1 MNKDAATPEL
11 MNRTIDETAKELLK
25 VAEKEGISTAFSR
38 AAEVKPCPIGRDG
51 MCCKH
56 CFMGP
61 CRITKK
67 TPHGVCG
74 ADVATIAAR
83 NFGRMVAAGA
93 AAHAD
98 HGRDMVLL
106 LLAAARGETEGIEI
120 KDVKKLHA
128 VAGHLGIETEGK
140 TREQIG
146 EEVALRFLED
156 IGRQKGQPS
165 YISRAPEKRQELWAE
180 KGLTPRGL
188 DREVVEMMHRTH
200 MGVDQDPKSLL
211 HHAMRTSLT
220 DGWGGAMVA
229 TDISDILYG
238 TPTPIKAKM
247 SVGLL
252 KEDEV
257 NIVVHGHEPSLSE
270 MMVVASQEPEILD
283 YAKSKG
289 ANGINLAGIC
299 CTANE
304 VLMRQG
310 VGSAGNFL
318 NQELTIL
325 TGAVEAMV
333 VDVQC
338 IMESLADVAG
348 NYHTKL
354 ITSSPKAHIPGAI
367 HIEFEE
373 EHAMSVARK
382 VLKTAID
389 NFPNRKKG
397 TITLPD
403 YVSEAIGG
411 FSHEYIK
418 YMQGG
423 TYRGSFRP
431 LNDAIMDG
439 RIQGVVG
446 IVGCNNP
453 RDIQDSEIVN
463 LTREFIRRD
472 ILVVTTGCGGIAC
485 GKQGLLTPETMEA
498 AGPGLKQVCEAIGIS
513 PVLHVGSCVDNS
525 RILTIASDMVA
536 EGGLGDDI
544 SELPAVGLCPEW
556 MSEKALA
563 IGTYFAASGVYT
575 IFGVGSP
582 VAGSEEVTRL
592 MSEGWEQEV
601 GGKLEFVADREEVIR
616 RTVEHLTRKRKALGI
631 TEYAPGKFGAEKV
644 LMDMTDRRKLED
656 EQKAKA
662 EAKK

>member
-1 MNKDAATPEL
+1 MSNETTTQDL
-11 MNRTIDETAKELLK
+11 INRTIDETAKVLLK
-25 VAEKEGISTAFSR
+25 VAEKEGISTAFDR
-38 AAEVKPCPIGRDG
+38 AASVKPCPIGRDG

-67 TPHGVCG
+67 TPEGVCG
-74 ADVATIAAR
+74 ADVDTIASR
-83 NFGRMVAAGA
+83 NFGRMVAAGTA
-93 AAHAD
+93 SHAD
-98 HGRDMVLL
+98 HGRDMAFI
-106 LLAAARGETEGIEI
+106 LLAASRGETEGITI
-120 KDVKKLHA
+120 KDEKKLHA
-128 VAGHLGIETEGK
+128 VAGHLDIETDGK
-140 TREQIG
+140 TKEQIG
-146 EEVALRFLED
+146 EEVALKFIED
-156 IGRQKGQPS
+156 YGRQKGGVN
-165 YISRAPEKRQELWAE
+165 YIRRAPKKRQALWAD
-180 KGLTPRGL
+180 KKLLPNGL
-188 DREVVEMMHRTH
+188 DREIVEMMHRTH

-211 HHAMRTSLT
+211 HHALKTSLT
-220 DGWGGAMVA
+220 DGWGGAMLA

-252 KEDEV
+252 KEDQV
-257 NIVVHGHEPSLSE
+257 NIVVHGHEPSLAE
-270 MMVVASQEPEILD
+270 MMVVASAEPEMLE

-310 VGSAGNFL
+310 IGSAGNFL

-338 IMESLADVAG
+338 IMESLAQVAK

-354 ITSSPKAHIPGAI
+354 ITTSPKARIPGAE
-367 HIEFEE
+367 HIEFDE
-373 EHAMSVARK
+373 EHAMTVARK
-382 VLKTAID
+382 VLRTAID

-397 TITLPD
+397 AITLPD

-431 LNDAIMDG
+431 LNDAIIDG

-453 RDIQDSEIVN
+453 RDVQDSAIID
-463 LTREFIRRD
+463 LTKEFISRD
-472 ILVVTTGCGGIAC
+472 ILIVTTGCGGIAC
-485 GKQGLLTPETMEA
+485 GKHGLLVPETMEA
-498 AGPGLKQVCEAIGIS
+498 AGPGLREVCEAIGIS
-513 PVLHVGSCVDNS
+513 PVLHLGSCVDNT
-525 RILTIASDMVA
+525 RILTIVTDMVA

-544 SELPAVGLCPEW
+544 NELPAVGICPEW

-563 IGTYFAASGVYT
+563 IGCYFVASGVYT

-582 VAGSEEVTRL
+582 VAGSEKVTRM

-601 GGKLEFVADREEVIR
+601 GGKLEFIPDTKVIIEK
-616 RTVEHLTRKRKALGI
+616 TIDHITKKRKSLGI

-656 EQKAKA
+656 EQKKA
-662 EAKK
+662 AAGK

>member
-1 MNKDAATPEL
+1 MNKETGTTEL
-11 MNRTIDETAKELLK
+11 INRTIDQAAKELLK
-25 VAEKEGISTAFSR
+25 VAEEKGISTAFQR
-38 AAEVKPCPIGRDG
+38 AAEVKACPIGRDG

-67 TPHGVCG
+67 TPEGVCG
-74 ADVATIAAR
+74 ADVDTIAAR
-83 NFGRMVAAGA
+83 NFGRMVAAGTA
-93 AAHAD
+93 SHAD
-98 HGRDMVLL
+98 HGRDMAFI
-106 LLAAARGETEGIEI
+106 LLAAAEGETEGIEI
-120 KDVKKLHA
+120 KDEKKLRA
-128 VAGHLGIETEGK
+128 VAGYVGVETEGK
-140 TREQIG
+140 TKEQIG
-146 EEVALRFLED
+146 KEVALKFIED
-156 IGRQKGQPS
+156 YGRQKGQPH
-165 YISRAPEKRQELWAE
+165 YISRAPKKRQELWAE
-180 KGLTPRGL
+180 RGLTPRGL
-188 DREVVEMMHRTH
+188 DREIVEMMHRTH
-200 MGVDQDPKSLL
+200 MGVDQEPKSLL
-211 HHAMRTSLT
+211 HHALRTSLT
-220 DGWGGAMVA
+220 DGWGGAMLA

-238 TPTPIKAKM
+238 TPTAIKAKA

-252 KEDEV
+252 KADEV
-257 NIVVHGHEPSLSE
+257 NVVVHGHEPSLSE
-270 MMVVASQEPEILD
+270 MMVVASQEPEMLE
-283 YAKSKG
+283 YAKTKG

-310 VGSAGNFL
+310 IGSAGNFL

-325 TGAVEAMV
+325 TGAVDAMV

-338 IMESLADVAG
+338 IMESLADVAR

-354 ITSSPKAHIPGAI
+354 ITSSPKAHIPGAV
-367 HIEFEE
+367 HIEFDE

-389 NFPNRKKG
+389 NFPNRDKSA
-397 TITLPD
+397 ITLPD
-403 YVSEAIGG
+403 YVSELVGG

-423 TYRGSFRP
+423 TFRGSFRP

-453 RDIQDSEIVN
+453 RDVQDSEIVN
-463 LTREFIRRD
+463 LAKELISRD
-472 ILVVTTGCGGIAC
+472 VLVVTTGCGGIAC
-485 GKQGLLTPETMEA
+485 GKQGLLAPETMEA
-498 AGPGLKQVCEAIGIS
+498 AGPGLREVCEAIGIS
-513 PVLHVGSCVDNS
+513 PVLHVGSCVDNT
-525 RILTIASDMVA
+525 RILTIATDMVK

-563 IGTYFAASGVYT
+563 IGTYFVASGVYT

-582 VAGSEEVTRL
+582 VAGSEEVSRL
-592 MSEGWEQEV
+592 MSEGWEDEV
-601 GGKLEFVADREEVIR
+601 GGKLEFIPDREEILK
-616 RTVEHLTRKRKALGI
+616 RTLDHLTKKRKALGI
-631 TEYAPGKFGAEKV
+631 TEYAAGKFGTEKV
-644 LMDMTDRRKLED
+644 LMDMADRRRLED

>member
-1 MNKDAATPEL
+1 MSEQKEKIDL

-25 VAEKEGISTAFSR
+25 VADKEGISTAFHR

-67 TPHGVCG
+67 TPVGVCG
-74 ADVATIAAR
+74 ADVDTIAAR
-83 NFGRMVAAGA
+83 NFGRMVAAGTA
-93 AAHAD
+93 SHAD
-98 HGRDMVLL
+98 HGRDMAFI
-106 LLAAARGETEGIEI
+106 LLAASRGETEGIEI
-120 KDVKKLHA
+120 KDVEKLHA
-128 VAGHLGIETEGK
+128 VAGHLDIDIEGK
-140 TREQIG
+140 TKEQIG
-146 EEVALRFLED
+146 EEVALKFIED
-156 IGRQKGQPS
+156 FGRQKGGVN
-165 YISRAPEKRQELWAE
+165 YIRRAPKKRQAIWAE
-180 KGLTPRGL
+180 KKLLPNGL
-188 DREVVEMMHRTH
+188 DREIVEMMHRTH

-211 HHAMRTSLT
+211 HHALKTSLT
-220 DGWGGAMVA
+220 DGWGGAMLA

-270 MMVVASQEPEILD
+270 MMVVASAEKEILD

-310 VGSAGNFL
+310 IGSAGNFL

-338 IMESLADVAG
+338 IMESLVEVASH
-348 NYHTKL
+348 YHTKV
-354 ITSSPKAHIPGAI
+354 ITSSPKARISGAI
-367 HIEFEE
+367 HIEFDE

-382 VLKTAID
+382 VLRTAID

-397 TITLPD
+397 AITLPD
-403 YVSEAIGG
+403 YVSECIGG

-423 TYRGSFRP
+423 KYRGSFRP

-453 RDIQDSEIVN
+453 RDVQDSAIIE
-463 LTREFIRRD
+463 LTKEFISRD

-485 GKQGLLTPETMEA
+485 GKQGLLSPETMEA
-498 AGPGLKQVCEAIGIS
+498 AGPGLHQVCEAIGIS
-513 PVLHVGSCVDNS
+513 PVLHVGSCVDNT
-525 RILTIASDMVA
+525 RILTIAADMVA

-544 SELPAVGLCPEW
+544 ADLPAVGICPEW

-563 IGTYFAASGVYT
+563 IGCYFVASGVHT

-582 VAGSEEVTRL
+582 VAGSEKVTQL
-592 MSEGWEQEV
+592 MKEGWEKDV
-601 GGKLEFVADREEVIR
+601 GGKLEFVPDIQDIIKKTLETI
-616 RTVEHLTRKRKALGI
+616 TKGRKALGI

-656 EQKAKA
+656 EQKKAAAAK
-662 EAKK
+662 